1 MLQLRQL
8 GFDKLK
14 VQSVDMKRSLKLTS
28 ACRGKGG
35 RGRGGG
41 EIRFTKKPSVFSYVS
56 DVHQNHFQRF

>member
-28 ACRGKGG
+28 ACRG

-41 EIRFTKKPSVFSYVS
+41 RLGLQK
-56 DVHQNHFQRF
+56 